1 MIKNIEKINKIKRA
15 KVEKIAKYIKKTD
28 TENIIDKVIV
38 FGSSVRDDCTV
49 ESDIDI
55 LLYVNKTANIN
66 TIYFNNI
73 YGHIGIVADDLCD
86 VLINTKISEKLLK
99 HIEEYGV
106 IIYEIIPTK
115 I

>member
-1 MIKNIEKINKIKRA
+1 M
-15 KVEKIAKYIKKTD
+15 
-28 TENIIDKVIV
+28 

-55 LLYVNKTANIN
+55 LLYVNKNVN
-66 TIYFNNI
+66 LDTIYFNNI
-73 YGHIGIVADDLCD
+73 YRHIGIVADDLCD
-86 VLINTKISEKLLK
+86 VLINTIISKKLLK
-99 HIEEYGV
+99 HIEKYGV

>member
-1 MIKNIEKINKIKRA
+1 MIKNIEKINEIKRT
-15 KVEKIAKYIKKTD
+15 KVKKIAKYIKETD
-28 TENIIDKVIV
+28 IKNIIDKVIV
-38 FGSSVRDDCTV
+38 FGSSVRDDCAV

-55 LLYVNKTANIN
+55 LLYVNKNVN
-66 TIYFNNI
+66 LDTIYFNNI

>member
-1 MIKNIEKINKIKRA
+1 M
-15 KVEKIAKYIKKTD
+15 
-28 TENIIDKVIV
+28 V

-55 LLYVNKTANIN
+55 LLYVNKNVN
-66 TIYFNNI
+66 LDTIYFNNI
-73 YGHIGIVADDLCD
+73 YRHIGIVADDLCD
-86 VLINTKISEKLLK
+86 VLINTIISKKLLK
-99 HIEEYGV
+99 HIEKYGV

>member
-1 MIKNIEKINKIKRA
+1 M
-15 KVEKIAKYIKKTD
+15 
-28 TENIIDKVIV
+28 

-55 LLYVNKTANIN
+55 LLYVNKNVN
-66 TIYFNNI
+66 LDTIYFNNI
-73 YGHIGIVADDLCD
+73 YRHIGIVADDLCD
-86 VLINTKISEKLLK
+86 VLINTIKSKKLLK

>member
-1 MIKNIEKINKIKRA
+1 MIKNIEKINEIKRA
-15 KVEKIAKYIKKTD
+15 KVEKIAKYIKETD

-55 LLYVNKTANIN
+55 LLYVNKTVNIN

-86 VLINTKISEKLLK
+86 VLINTIISKKLLK

-106 IIYEIIPTK
+106 IIYEIIPTE

>member
-1 MIKNIEKINKIKRA
+1 M
-15 KVEKIAKYIKKTD
+15 
-28 TENIIDKVIV
+28 

-55 LLYVNKTANIN
+55 LLYVNKNVN
-66 TIYFNNI
+66 LDTIYFNNI
-73 YGHIGIVADDLCD
+73 YRHIGIVADDLCD
-86 VLINTKISEKLLK
+86 VLINTIISKKLLK

>member
-1 MIKNIEKINKIKRA
+1 
-15 KVEKIAKYIKKTD
+15 
-28 TENIIDKVIV
+28 V

-55 LLYVNKTANIN
+55 LLYVNKNVN
-66 TIYFNNI
+66 LDTIYFNNI
-73 YGHIGIVADDLCD
+73 YRHIGIVADDLCD
-86 VLINTKISEKLLK
+86 VLINTIISKKLLK

>member
-1 MIKNIEKINKIKRA
+1 M
-15 KVEKIAKYIKKTD
+15 
-28 TENIIDKVIV
+28 

-55 LLYVNKTANIN
+55 LLYVNKNVN
-66 TIYFNNI
+66 LDTIYFNNI
-73 YGHIGIVADDLCD
+73 YRHIGIVADDLCD
-86 VLINTKISEKLLK
+86 VLINTIISKKLLK
-99 HIEEYGV
+99 HIEEYRV